1 MSVELLSPAGNLEK
15 LRLALAYGADAAYM
29 GLSDFSLR
37 SNARNFSDG
46 DLEQVRRLKQE
57 SGKRLYCTLNMLF
70 DEEKLSLLKEQLPL
84 IKTWP
89 FDAFIISDLGL
100 VDLLQNAFGSSV
112 ELHLSTQASCTNSN
126 SARMYTSLGFSR
138 VILGRET
145 PLCDIRKIKDAN
157 PDLQLEVFVHGAMC
171 MAYSGRCL
179 LSSHLAGR
187 SANHGDCSHT
197 CRWNYRLAATDQL
210 EEVLKSGV
218 LALEEEQRKGV
229 YYPIAEEDGYTT
241 ILSSKDL
248 CMIDHLEELVDSG
261 VDSLKIEGRMKSSY
275 YVAVVT
281 RAYRKALD
289 ALKTGDDS
297 WKAYREDL
305 YNISHREYSTGFFFG
320 HGPVDP
326 VMGESIDKS
335 TEQGYVRDYLFCG
348 FIGEKVAENLYAL
361 DLKNQIRIG
370 MQLEYIGLDVPKLE
384 DASFSLLDSEMH
396 SINQADHGKVQYL
409 KTDVPV
415 KSGYIIRCQS
425 VII

>member
-15 LRLALAYGADAAYM
+15 LRLAYDYGADAAYM

-37 SNARNFSDG
+37 ANAKNFTEA
-46 DLEQVRRLKQE
+46 DLQEVSRLKQTRR
-57 SGKRLYCTLNMLF
+57 KRLYGTLNMLF
-70 DEEKLSLLKEQLPL
+70 DEKKLSSLQDQMQM
-84 IKTWP
+84 IKQWP

-100 VDLLQNAFGSSV
+100 VPILQDALGSEV
-112 ELHLSTQASCTNSN
+112 ELHLSTQASCTNSS
-126 SARMYTSLGFSR
+126 SAAMYRKMGFSR

-145 PLCDIRKIKDAN
+145 PLDDIKRIKDAN

-187 SANHGDCSHT
+187 SANQGDCSHT
-197 CRWNYRLAATDQL
+197 CRWNYRLASTNQIED
-210 EEVLKSGV
+210 VLASGV

-248 CMIDHLEELVDSG
+248 CMIDHLSELVDAG

-289 ALKTGDDS
+289 SLKNGDES
-297 WKAYREDL
+297 WKEYREDL
-305 YNISHREYSTGFFFG
+305 FNISHREYSTGFFFN

-326 VMGESIDKS
+326 VMGETIDKS
-335 TEQGYVRDYLFCG
+335 TEKGYERNYLFCG
-348 FIGEKVAENLYAL
+348 FIGEKVGEDTYAL
-361 DLKNQIRIG
+361 DLKNQLRDTMKI
-370 MQLEYIGLDVPKLE
+370 EYIARDILKIE
-384 DASFSLLDSEMH
+384 DEGFILLDEH
-396 SINQADHGKVQYL
+396 FQPVNQADHGKIQYL
-409 KTDVPV
+409 KTDKPLA
-415 KSGYIIRCQS
+415 KGYIIRRES
-425 VII
+425 MIK

>member
-15 LRLALAYGADAAYM
+15 LRLAFDYGADAAYM

-37 SNARNFSDG
+37 ANAKNFTEE
-46 DLEQVRRLKQE
+46 DLQEVFRLKE
-57 SGKRLYCTLNMLF
+57 VSGKRLYGTLNMLF
-70 DEEKLSLLKEQLPL
+70 DEQKLASLKEQMEG
-84 IKTWP
+84 IKAWP

-100 VDLLQNAFGSSV
+100 LPILQEALGEAV
-112 ELHLSTQASCTNSN
+112 EVHLSTQASCTNSS
-126 SARMYTSLGFSR
+126 SASMYHKLGFSR

-145 PLCDIRKIKDAN
+145 PLDDIKRIKDAN

-197 CRWNYRLAATDQL
+197 CRWNYRLATTEAIDT
-210 EEVLKSGV
+210 VLKSGV
-218 LALEEEQRKGV
+218 LALEEEQRSNV
-229 YYPIAEEDGYTT
+229 YYPIVEEDGYTT

-248 CMIDHLEELVDSG
+248 CMIDHLEELIAAG

-289 ALKTGDDS
+289 SLEQGDDS

-305 YNISHREYSTGFFFG
+305 FNISHREYSTGFFFG

-326 VMGESIDKS
+326 IRGETIDKS
-335 TEQGYVRDYLFCG
+335 TEKGYVRNYLFCG
-348 FIGEKVAENLYAL
+348 FVGEQVSPGLYVL
-361 DLKNQIRIG
+361 ELKNQIKDTMKI
-370 MQLEYIGLDVPKLE
+370 EYISRNVPKIE
-384 DASFSLLDSEMH
+384 DEEFSLLDADFH
-396 SINQADHGKVQYL
+396 PVHQADHGKIQYL
-409 KTDVPV
+409 KTD
-415 KSGYIIRCQS
+415 KAIERGYIIRRET
-425 VII
+425 VV